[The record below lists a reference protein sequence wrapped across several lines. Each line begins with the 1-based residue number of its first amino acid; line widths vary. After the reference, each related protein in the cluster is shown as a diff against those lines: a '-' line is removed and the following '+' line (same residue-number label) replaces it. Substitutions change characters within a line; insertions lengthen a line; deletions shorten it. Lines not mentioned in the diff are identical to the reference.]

1 VSAATSKPSRPG
13 GLTAFLAPI
22 GMISR
27 GRNPRRDLGDLS
39 ELTASIRTHGVLL
52 PLLVER
58 TPRSGLR
65 LIAGERRL
73 AAAKAAGHNAV
84 PVIVRGTRGAH
95 HALTLAAV
103 ENMHRL
109 AMSPID
115 EARLIRTM
123 TTSGG
128 LSQAEVAAELG
139 RAPSWVSGR
148 LSLLE
153 LPVVVQ
159 HKIASGEI
167 TPSVGAQAATDL
179 RRKGRAVLD
188 RCTSHLATKHPL
200 WDAARAR
207 CDAAA
212 HPRLGRVNGVCGACW
227 EAEIRDDERAHARGA
242 A

>member
-1 VSAATSKPSRPG
+1 MSPAARPS
-13 GLTAFLAPI
+13 GLTAFLAPV

-27 GRNPRRDLGDLS
+27 GKNPRRDLGDLA
-39 ELTASIRTHGVLL
+39 ELTASVRKHGVLL

-58 TPRSGLR
+58 KPRGGLQ

-73 AAAKAAGHNAV
+73 AAARAAGQSVV
-84 PVIVRGTRGAH
+84 PVVVRGTLNGT

-109 AMSPID
+109 AMTPID
-115 EARLIRTM
+115 EARVIRTM

-128 LSQAEVAAELG
+128 LTQAEVAAELG
-139 RAPSWVSGR
+139 RAASWVSGR

-153 LPVVVQ
+153 LPIVVQ

-179 RRKGRAVLD
+179 RREGRAVLD
-188 RCTSHLATKHPL
+188 RCRSHFATKHPL
-200 WDAARAR
+200 WAAARTR
-207 CDAAA
+207 CDDAA
-212 HPRLGRVNGVCGACW
+212 HPRLGRVNGICGACW
-227 EAEIRDDERAHARGA
+227 EATIRDDERDAVQGA

>member
-1 VSAATSKPSRPG
+1 MSATTRTT
-13 GLTAFLAPI
+13 GLAAFLAPV

-27 GRNPRRDLGDLS
+27 GKNPRRDLGDLD
-39 ELTASIRTHGVLL
+39 ELTASIRRHGVLL

-58 TPRSGLR
+58 KPRGGLQ

-73 AAAKAAGHNAV
+73 AAARAAEQSTV
-84 PVIVRGTRGAH
+84 PVIVRGTLNGT

-109 AMSPID
+109 AMTPID

-128 LSQAEVAAELG
+128 LTQSQAAAELG
-139 RAPSWVSGR
+139 RAASWVSSR

-153 LPVVVQ
+153 LPPAVQ
-159 HKIASGEI
+159 HKIANGEI
-167 TPSVGAQAATDL
+167 TASIGAQAATDL
-179 RRKGRAVLD
+179 RNKGRAVLD
-188 RCTSHLATKHPL
+188 RCRSHLVSKHPL
-200 WDAARAR
+200 WHRAHAR

-227 EAEIRDDERAHARGA
+227 EAEIRDDERSADRGA